1 MKIHYPAGV
10 KAPTNS
16 AEITSKKKRRIRPK
30 IAAGN
35 RGMAFEAAINDTNT
49 YYLEKGVAVIHKKPT
64 PIRIVKVDYQKGA
77 KITEAYFQEPSTTDY
92 NGIYRG
98 KYIDFEAKSTHSAAS
113 FPLSNI
119 APQQVKHLRA
129 VLKLGAIAF
138 FLIDI
143 VKTNEVY
150 LVPATYICDFYEQ
163 KPRGSIPLSE
173 IRTHGYRV
181 LEKYN
186 PRLDYLPIL
195 DEYFFQ

>member
-16 AEITSKKKRRIRPK
+16 REITSKTKRRIRPK
-30 IAAGN
+30 IAVGN
-35 RGMAFEAAINDTNT
+35 RGMAFEAAINATND
-49 YYLEKGVAVIHKKPT
+49 YYLEKGIAVIHKKPT
-64 PIRIVKVDYQKGA
+64 PVHIVKVDYQKGA

-98 KYIDFEAKSTHSAAS
+98 KYIDFEAKSTHSSTS
-113 FPLSNI
+113 FPLANI

-143 VKTNEVY
+143 VKQDEVY
-150 LVPATYICDFYEQ
+150 LVPATYVCDFCEE
-163 KPRGSIPLSE
+163 KPRGSIPLDE
-173 IRTHGYRV
+173 IRSHGYRV
-181 LEKYN
+181 EEKYN

-195 DEYFFQ
+195 DAHFFL